1 MVEELP
7 SKDTKDVYYRFT
19 VSDTGIGMA
28 EETLAHLF
36 EPFVRS
42 RAVSRIE
49 GSGLGLSIVK
59 GLVDLMRGKITVH
72 SELKKGT
79 TFLVEL
85 KGEIIPAD
93 ERRVA
98 PVQQTMDKMDAT
110 LFAGRCFLVAE
121 DNQVNAEIICEILR
135 MSGAEVV
142 VRGDGALTVEAYRST
157 APGTYDAIL
166 MDIQMPE
173 MDGYEAAKTIRADS
187 RPDAK
192 DIPIIAMTA
201 NAFEQDVVAALAV
214 GMNAHLAK
222 PIEPE
227 KLFSTL
233 HDYL

>member
-1 MVEELP
+1 M
-7 SKDTKDVYYRFT
+7 
-19 VSDTGIGMA
+19 
-28 EETLAHLF
+28 
-36 EPFVRS
+36 
-42 RAVSRIE
+42 
-49 GSGLGLSIVK
+49 
-59 GLVDLMRGKITVH
+59 
-72 SELKKGT
+72 
-79 TFLVEL
+79 
-85 KGEIIPAD
+85 
-93 ERRVA
+93 
-98 PVQQTMDKMDAT
+98 
-110 LFAGRCFLVAE
+110 VAE